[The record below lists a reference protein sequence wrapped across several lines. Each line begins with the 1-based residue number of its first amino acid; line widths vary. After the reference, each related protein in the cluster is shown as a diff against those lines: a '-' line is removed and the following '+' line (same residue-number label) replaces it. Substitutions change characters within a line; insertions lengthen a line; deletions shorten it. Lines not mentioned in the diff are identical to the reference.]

1 MDLVANDVSLFIG
14 QKLLK
19 GLKSLF
25 WSQKAKKKKKKD
37 LINKPSDKSG
47 RFLLFTVKTKNK

>member
-1 MDLVANDVSLFIG
+1 MPFLEP
-14 QKLLK
+14 K
-19 GLKSLF
+19 
-25 WSQKAKKKKKKD
+25 SQKKKKKKKD

>member
-19 GLKSLF
+19 GLKCLF
-25 WSQKAKKKKKKD
+25 WSQKAKKKKKD

>member
-19 GLKSLF
+19 GLKCLF
-25 WSQKAKKKKKKD
+25 WSQKAKKKKD

>member
-19 GLKSLF
+19 GLKCLF
-25 WSQKAKKKKKKD
+25 WSQKAKKKKR
-37 LINKPSDKSG
+37 LTIVYS
-47 RFLLFTVKTKNK
+47 KNKK